1 VLPKLAGFGTEIQ
14 CVISCFLS
22 LGIVVLSSKWGRFNI
37 IAMSSKTSYG
47 LSFYINRAK
56 EKKNGE
62 CPVLLRI
69 NINGERVV
77 LQTKR
82 FLKSEDWDPNRY
94 QMKGRST
101 EARVFNEYL
110 EAVRIKAHKK
120 YNELLSFNDDVSPQ
134 MLRDAILGVNSAK
147 TRQIIDIWEGHV
159 SNLKK
164 LIGKENSYATYQ
176 KYNTAKN
183 HFQTFLKKNYKQA
196 DISIKSVDYQMIQQ
210 YSIYLKT
217 EKGCSFNTATKFL
230 QNLKTI
236 TSISIRS
243 GWLVKDPFNG
253 ISLTLKEVDR
263 PYLSLEE
270 IQRLIKFNSPFDRLN
285 RVRDFFIFSC
295 YTGLAYID
303 VKELKRSEI
312 EGNDTTGY
320 WIRTRRKKTGGRAN
334 IPLLKIPMSIINNYC
349 CLDLLDAND
358 PILPILSNQKTNAYL
373 KELADLCKIQKQL
386 SYHVARHTFATT
398 ITMMHGVPIE
408 TVSKMLGH
416 KNIHT
421 TQHYAR
427 IVDKKVGD
435 DMELLASKLNDIG
448 AINFAAT

>member
-1 VLPKLAGFGTEIQ
+1 
-14 CVISCFLS
+14 
-22 LGIVVLSSKWGRFNI
+22 
-37 IAMSSKTSYG
+37 MSSRTSFG
-47 LSFYINRAK
+47 LTFYINRTR
-56 EKKNGE
+56 ERKNGE
-62 CPVLLRI
+62 CPVMLRI
-69 NINGERVV
+69 NLNGDRLA
-77 LQTKR
+77 LQVQR
-82 FLKSEDWDPNRY
+82 FIKPEDWDQNRY
-94 QMKGRST
+94 VMKGRT
-101 EARVFNEYL
+101 EAARVFNNYL
-110 EAVRIKAHKK
+110 EAVRLKAHKK
-120 YNELLSFNDDVSPQ
+120 YNELLSYTDDVTPQ
-134 MLRDAILGVNSAK
+134 MLRDAILGVNTAK

-159 SNLKK
+159 SDLKK

-183 HFQTFLKKNYKQA
+183 HFQSFLQNKYQLN
-196 DISIKSVDYQMIQQ
+196 DVSIKAVDYQMIQQ

-263 PYLSLEE
+263 PYLTFEELE
-270 IQRLIKFNSPFDRLN
+270 RLIEFNSVFDRLN
-285 RVRDFFIFSC
+285 RVRDFFVFSC

-303 VKELKRSEI
+303 VKKLKRAEI
-312 EGNDTTGY
+312 EGNDEMGF
-320 WIRTRRKKTGGRAN
+320 WIRTRRQKTGGRAN
-334 IPLLKIPMSIINNYC
+334 IPLLDIPMSIIRNYC
-349 CLDLLDAND
+349 QLELLDAEE
-358 PILPILSNQKTNAYL
+358 PILPILSNQKMNAYL
-373 KELADLCKIQKQL
+373 KELADLCNIQKQL

-398 ITMMHGVPIE
+398 VTMMNGVPIE

-416 KNIHT
+416 KNIHS

-435 DMELLASKLNDIG
+435 DMKLLAAKLNG
-448 AINFAAT
+448 STAIHFNNTNVESIPVI

>member
-1 VLPKLAGFGTEIQ
+1 
-14 CVISCFLS
+14 
-22 LGIVVLSSKWGRFNI
+22 
-37 IAMSSKTSYG
+37 M
-47 LSFYINRAK
+47 
-56 EKKNGE
+56 
-62 CPVLLRI
+62 LRI
-69 NINGERVV
+69 NLNGDRLA
-77 LQTKR
+77 LQVQR
-82 FLKSEDWDPNRY
+82 FIKPEDWDQNRY
-94 QMKGRST
+94 VMKGRT
-101 EARVFNEYL
+101 EQARVFNNYL
-110 EAVRIKAHKK
+110 EAVRLKAHKK
-120 YNELLSFNDDVSPQ
+120 FNELLSYTDDVTPQ
-134 MLRDAILGVNSAK
+134 MLRDAILGVNTAK

-159 SNLKK
+159 SDLKK

-183 HFQTFLKKNYKQA
+183 HFQSFLKNQYQLN
-196 DISIKSVDYQMIQQ
+196 DVSIKAVDYQMIQQ

-263 PYLSLEE
+263 PYLTFEELE
-270 IQRLIKFNSPFDRLN
+270 RLIEFNSVFDRLN
-285 RVRDFFIFSC
+285 RVRDFFVFSC

-303 VKELKRSEI
+303 VKKLKRAEL
-312 EGNDTTGY
+312 EGNDEMGF
-320 WIRTRRKKTGGRAN
+320 WIRTRRQKTGGRAN
-334 IPLLKIPMSIINNYC
+334 IPLLDIPMSIIRNYC
-349 CLDLLDAND
+349 QLELLDAED
-358 PILPILSNQKTNAYL
+358 PILPILSNQKMNAYL
-373 KELADLCKIQKQL
+373 KELADLCNIQKQL

-398 ITMMHGVPIE
+398 VTMMNGVPIE

-416 KNIHT
+416 KNIHS

-435 DMELLASKLNDIG
+435 DMKLLAAKLNG
-448 AINFAAT
+448 STAIHFNNTNVESITVI

>member
-1 VLPKLAGFGTEIQ
+1 
-14 CVISCFLS
+14 
-22 LGIVVLSSKWGRFNI
+22 
-37 IAMSSKTSYG
+37 M
-47 LSFYINRAK
+47 
-56 EKKNGE
+56 
-62 CPVLLRI
+62 LRI
-69 NINGERVV
+69 NINGDRVA
-77 LQTKR
+77 LQVHR
-82 FLKSEDWDPNRY
+82 FIKPEDWDPARY
-94 QMKGRST
+94 VMKGRT
-101 EARVFNEYL
+101 EEARVFNNYL
-110 EAVRIKAHKK
+110 EAVRLKANKK
-120 YNELLSFNDDVSPQ
+120 YNELLSYTDDVTPQ
-134 MLRDAILGVNSAK
+134 MLRDAILGVNTAK

-159 SNLKK
+159 SDLKK

-183 HFQTFLKKNYKQA
+183 HFQSFLQMKYQLN
-196 DISIKSVDYQMIQQ
+196 DVSIKAVDYQMIQQ

-263 PYLSLEE
+263 PYLSFEE
-270 IQRLIKFNSPFDRLN
+270 LQRLIEFNSVFDRLN
-285 RVRDFFIFSC
+285 RVRDFFVFSC

-303 VKELKRSEI
+303 VKKLKRAEI
-312 EGNDTTGY
+312 EGNDEMGF
-320 WIRTRRKKTGGRAN
+320 WIRTRRQKTGGRAN
-334 IPLLKIPMSIINNYC
+334 IPLLDIPMSIIRNYC
-349 CLDLLDAND
+349 QLELLDAED
-358 PILPILSNQKTNAYL
+358 PILPILSNQKMNAYL
-373 KELADLCKIQKQL
+373 KELADLCNIQKQL

-398 ITMMHGVPIE
+398 VTMMNGVPIE

-416 KNIHT
+416 KNIHS

-435 DMELLASKLNDIG
+435 DMKLLAVKLNG
-448 AINFAAT
+448 SSAIHFNNTNLESITVI

>member
-1 VLPKLAGFGTEIQ
+1 
-14 CVISCFLS
+14 
-22 LGIVVLSSKWGRFNI
+22 
-37 IAMSSKTSYG
+37 MSSRTSFG
-47 LSFYINRAK
+47 LTFYINRTR
-56 EKKNGE
+56 ERKNGE
-62 CPVLLRI
+62 CPVMLRI
-69 NINGERVV
+69 NLNGDRLA
-77 LQTKR
+77 LQVQR
-82 FLKSEDWDPNRY
+82 FIKPEDWDQNRY
-94 QMKGRST
+94 VMKGRT
-101 EARVFNEYL
+101 EQARVFNNYL
-110 EAVRIKAHKK
+110 EAVRLKAHKK
-120 YNELLSFNDDVSPQ
+120 FNELLSYTDDVTPQ
-134 MLRDAILGVNSAK
+134 MLRDAILGVNTAK

-159 SNLKK
+159 SDLKK

-183 HFQTFLKKNYKQA
+183 HFQSFLQNKYQLN
-196 DISIKSVDYQMIQQ
+196 DVSIKAVDYQMIQQ

-263 PYLSLEE
+263 PYLTFEELE
-270 IQRLIKFNSPFDRLN
+270 RLIEFNSVFDRLN
-285 RVRDFFIFSC
+285 RVRDFFVFSC

-303 VKELKRSEI
+303 VKKLKRAEI
-312 EGNDTTGY
+312 EGNDEMGF
-320 WIRTRRKKTGGRAN
+320 WIRTRRQKTGGRAN
-334 IPLLKIPMSIINNYC
+334 IPLLDIPMSIIRNYC
-349 CLDLLDAND
+349 QLELLDAEE
-358 PILPILSNQKTNAYL
+358 PILPILSNQKMNAYL
-373 KELADLCKIQKQL
+373 KELADLCNIQKQL

-398 ITMMHGVPIE
+398 VTMMNGVPIE

-416 KNIHT
+416 KNIHS

-435 DMELLASKLNDIG
+435 DMKLLAAKLNG
-448 AINFAAT
+448 STAIHFNNTNVESIPVI

>member
-1 VLPKLAGFGTEIQ
+1 
-14 CVISCFLS
+14 
-22 LGIVVLSSKWGRFNI
+22 
-37 IAMSSKTSYG
+37 M
-47 LSFYINRAK
+47 
-56 EKKNGE
+56 
-62 CPVLLRI
+62 LRI
-69 NINGERVV
+69 NLNGDRLA
-77 LQTKR
+77 LQVQR
-82 FLKSEDWDPNRY
+82 FIKPEDWDQNRY
-94 QMKGRST
+94 VMKGRT
-101 EARVFNEYL
+101 EQARVFNNYL
-110 EAVRIKAHKK
+110 EAVRLKAHKK
-120 YNELLSFNDDVSPQ
+120 FNELLSYTDDVTPQ
-134 MLRDAILGVNSAK
+134 MLRDAILGVNTAK

-159 SNLKK
+159 SDLKK

-183 HFQTFLKKNYKQA
+183 HFQSFLQKKYQLN
-196 DISIKSVDYQMIQQ
+196 DVSIKAVDYQMIQQ

-263 PYLSLEE
+263 PYLTFEELE
-270 IQRLIKFNSPFDRLN
+270 RLIEFNSVFDRLN
-285 RVRDFFIFSC
+285 RVRDFFVFSC

-303 VKELKRSEI
+303 VKKLKRAEI
-312 EGNDTTGY
+312 EGNDEMGF
-320 WIRTRRKKTGGRAN
+320 WIRTRRQKTGGRAN
-334 IPLLKIPMSIINNYC
+334 IPLLDIPMSIIRNYC
-349 CLDLLDAND
+349 QLELLDAEE
-358 PILPILSNQKTNAYL
+358 PILPILSNQKMNAYL
-373 KELADLCKIQKQL
+373 KELADLCNIQKQL

-398 ITMMHGVPIE
+398 VTMMNGVPIE

-416 KNIHT
+416 KNIHS

-435 DMELLASKLNDIG
+435 DMKLLAAKLNG
-448 AINFAAT
+448 STAIHFNNTNVESIPVI

>member
-1 VLPKLAGFGTEIQ
+1 
-14 CVISCFLS
+14 
-22 LGIVVLSSKWGRFNI
+22 
-37 IAMSSKTSYG
+37 MSSRTSFG
-47 LSFYINRAK
+47 LTFYINRTR
-56 EKKNGE
+56 ERKNGE
-62 CPVLLRI
+62 CPVMLRI
-69 NINGERVV
+69 NINGDRVA
-77 LQTKR
+77 LQVHR
-82 FLKSEDWDPNRY
+82 FIKPEDWDPARY
-94 QMKGRST
+94 VMKGRT
-101 EARVFNEYL
+101 EEARVFNNYL
-110 EAVRIKAHKK
+110 EAVRLKANKK
-120 YNELLSFNDDVSPQ
+120 YNELLSYTDDVTPQ
-134 MLRDAILGVNSAK
+134 MLRDAILGVNTAK

-159 SNLKK
+159 SDLKK

-183 HFQTFLKKNYKQA
+183 HFQSFLQKKYQLN
-196 DISIKSVDYQMIQQ
+196 DVSIKAVDYQMIQQ
-210 YSIYLKT
+210 YGIYLKT

-263 PYLSLEE
+263 PYLTFEELE
-270 IQRLIKFNSPFDRLN
+270 RLMKFNSVFDRLN
-285 RVRDFFIFSC
+285 RVRDFFVFSC

-303 VKELKRSEI
+303 VKKLKRAEI
-312 EGNDTTGY
+312 EGNDEMGF

-334 IPLLKIPMSIINNYC
+334 IPLLDIPMSIIRNYC
-349 CLDLLDAND
+349 QLELLDAED
-358 PILPILSNQKTNAYL
+358 SILPILSNQKMNAYL
-373 KELADLCKIQKQL
+373 KELADLCNIQKQL

-398 ITMMHGVPIE
+398 VTMMNGVPIE

-416 KNIHT
+416 KNIHS

-435 DMELLASKLNDIG
+435 DMKLLAAKLNG
-448 AINFAAT
+448 SSAIHFNNTNVESIPVI

>member
-1 VLPKLAGFGTEIQ
+1 
-14 CVISCFLS
+14 
-22 LGIVVLSSKWGRFNI
+22 
-37 IAMSSKTSYG
+37 M
-47 LSFYINRAK
+47 
-56 EKKNGE
+56 
-62 CPVLLRI
+62 LRI
-69 NINGERVV
+69 NINGDRVA
-77 LQTKR
+77 LQVHR
-82 FLKSEDWDPNRY
+82 FIKPEDWDPARY
-94 QMKGRST
+94 VMKGRT
-101 EARVFNEYL
+101 EEARAFNNYL
-110 EAVRIKAHKK
+110 EAVRLKAHKK
-120 YNELLSFNDDVSPQ
+120 YNELLSYTDDVTPQ
-134 MLRDAILGVNSAK
+134 MLRDAILGVNTAK

-183 HFQTFLKKNYKQA
+183 HFQAFLQKHYHVE
-196 DISIKSVDYQMIQQ
+196 DVSIKAVDYQMIQQ

-263 PYLSLEE
+263 PYLSFEE
-270 IQRLIKFNSPFDRLN
+270 LQRLIEFNSVFDRLN
-285 RVRDFFIFSC
+285 RVRDFFVFSC

-303 VKELKRSEI
+303 VKKLKRAEI
-312 EGNDTTGY
+312 EGNDQMGF
-320 WIRTRRKKTGGRAN
+320 WIRTRRQKTGGRAN
-334 IPLLKIPMSIINNYC
+334 IPLLDIPMSIIRNYC
-349 CLDLLDAND
+349 QLELLESED
-358 PILPILSNQKTNAYL
+358 PILPILSNQKMNAYL
-373 KELADLCKIQKQL
+373 KELADLCNIQKQL

-398 ITMMHGVPIE
+398 VTMMNGVPIE

-416 KNIHT
+416 KNIHS

-435 DMELLASKLNDIG
+435 DMKLLAAKLKG
-448 AINFAAT
+448 SSAIHFNNTNVESIPVI

>member
-1 VLPKLAGFGTEIQ
+1 
-14 CVISCFLS
+14 
-22 LGIVVLSSKWGRFNI
+22 
-37 IAMSSKTSYG
+37 MSSRTSFG
-47 LSFYINRAK
+47 LTFYINRTR
-56 EKKNGE
+56 ERKNGE
-62 CPVLLRI
+62 CPVMLRI
-69 NINGERVV
+69 NLNGDRLA
-77 LQTKR
+77 LQVQR
-82 FLKSEDWDPNRY
+82 FIKPEDWDQNRY
-94 QMKGRST
+94 VMKGRT
-101 EARVFNEYL
+101 EQARVFNNYL
-110 EAVRIKAHKK
+110 EAVRLKAHKK
-120 YNELLSFNDDVSPQ
+120 YNELLSYTDDVTPQ
-134 MLRDAILGVNSAK
+134 MLRDAILGVNTAK

-159 SNLKK
+159 SDLKK

-183 HFQTFLKKNYKQA
+183 HFQSFLQNKYQLN
-196 DISIKSVDYQMIQQ
+196 DVSIKAVDYQMIQQ

-263 PYLSLEE
+263 PYLTFEELE
-270 IQRLIKFNSPFDRLN
+270 RLIEFNSVFDRLN
-285 RVRDFFIFSC
+285 RVRDFFVFSC

-303 VKELKRSEI
+303 VKKLKRAEI
-312 EGNDTTGY
+312 EGNDEMGF
-320 WIRTRRKKTGGRAN
+320 WIRTRRQKTGGRAN
-334 IPLLKIPMSIINNYC
+334 IPLLDIPMSIIRNYC
-349 CLDLLDAND
+349 QLELLDAEE
-358 PILPILSNQKTNAYL
+358 PILPILSNQKMNAYL
-373 KELADLCKIQKQL
+373 KELADLCNIQKQL

-398 ITMMHGVPIE
+398 VTMMNGVPIE

-416 KNIHT
+416 KNIHS

-435 DMELLASKLNDIG
+435 DMKLLAAKLNG
-448 AINFAAT
+448 STAIHFNNTNVESIPVI

>member
-1 VLPKLAGFGTEIQ
+1 
-14 CVISCFLS
+14 
-22 LGIVVLSSKWGRFNI
+22 
-37 IAMSSKTSYG
+37 M
-47 LSFYINRAK
+47 
-56 EKKNGE
+56 
-62 CPVLLRI
+62 LRI
-69 NINGERVV
+69 NINGDRVA
-77 LQTKR
+77 LQVHR
-82 FLKSEDWDPNRY
+82 FIKPEDWDPARY
-94 QMKGRST
+94 VMKGRT
-101 EARVFNEYL
+101 EEARAFNNYL
-110 EAVRIKAHKK
+110 EAVRLKAHKK
-120 YNELLSFNDDVSPQ
+120 YNELLSYTDDVTPQ
-134 MLRDAILGVNSAK
+134 MLRDAILGVNTAK

-183 HFQTFLKKNYKQA
+183 HFQAFLQKKYQLN
-196 DISIKSVDYQMIQQ
+196 DVSIKAVDYQMIQQ
-210 YSIYLKT
+210 YGIYLKT

-263 PYLSLEE
+263 PYLSFEE
-270 IQRLIKFNSPFDRLN
+270 LQRLIEFNSVFDRLN
-285 RVRDFFIFSC
+285 RVRDFFVFSC

-303 VKELKRSEI
+303 VKKLKRAEI
-312 EGNDTTGY
+312 EGNDEMGF
-320 WIRTRRKKTGGRAN
+320 WIRTRRQKTGGRAN
-334 IPLLKIPMSIINNYC
+334 IPLLDIPMSIVRNYC
-349 CLDLLDAND
+349 QLELLDAD
-358 PILPILSNQKTNAYL
+358 DSILPILSNQKMNAYL
-373 KELADLCKIQKQL
+373 KELADLCNIQKQL

-398 ITMMHGVPIE
+398 VTMMNGVPIE

-416 KNIHT
+416 KNIHS

-435 DMELLASKLNDIG
+435 DMKLLAAKLNG
-448 AINFAAT
+448 SSAIHFNNSNLETIPVI

>member
-1 VLPKLAGFGTEIQ
+1 MLPKLAGFVTEIQ

-22 LGIVVLSSKWGRFNI
+22 LGIVVLSSKWGRFNT

-47 LSFYINRAK
+47 LTFYINRAK

-110 EAVRIKAHKK
+110 EAIRMKAHKK
-120 YNELLSFNDDVSPQ
+120 YNELLSYNDDVSPQ

-159 SNLKK
+159 SDLKK

-183 HFQTFLKKNYKQA
+183 HFQTFLKKNYKQD
-196 DISIKSVDYQMIQQ
+196 DISIKAVDYQMIQQ

-236 TSISIRS
+236 ISISIRS

-263 PYLSLEE
+263 PYLTIEE
-270 IQRLIKFNSPFDRLN
+270 IQRLIKFNSPFERLN

-312 EGNDTTGY
+312 EGNEATGY

-349 CLDLLDAND
+349 RLDLLDAND

-398 ITMMHGVPIE
+398 ITMMNGVPIE

-435 DMELLASKLNDIG
+435 DMELLASKLHDIG

>member
-1 VLPKLAGFGTEIQ
+1 
-14 CVISCFLS
+14 
-22 LGIVVLSSKWGRFNI
+22 
-37 IAMSSKTSYG
+37 M
-47 LSFYINRAK
+47 
-56 EKKNGE
+56 
-62 CPVLLRI
+62 LRI
-69 NINGERVV
+69 NLNGDRLA
-77 LQTKR
+77 LQVQR
-82 FLKSEDWDPNRY
+82 FIKPEDWDQNRY
-94 QMKGRST
+94 VMKGRT
-101 EARVFNEYL
+101 EQARVFNNYL
-110 EAVRIKAHKK
+110 EAVRLKAHKK
-120 YNELLSFNDDVSPQ
+120 FNELLSYTDDVTPQ
-134 MLRDAILGVNSAK
+134 MLRDAILGVNTAK

-159 SNLKK
+159 SDLKK

-183 HFQTFLKKNYKQA
+183 HFQSFLQNKYQLN
-196 DISIKSVDYQMIQQ
+196 DVSIKAVDYQMIQQ

-263 PYLSLEE
+263 PYLTFEELE
-270 IQRLIKFNSPFDRLN
+270 RLIEFNSVFDRLN
-285 RVRDFFIFSC
+285 RVRDFFVFSC

-303 VKELKRSEI
+303 VKKLKRAEI
-312 EGNDTTGY
+312 EGNDEMGF
-320 WIRTRRKKTGGRAN
+320 WIRTRRQKTGGRAN
-334 IPLLKIPMSIINNYC
+334 IPLLDIPMSIIRNYC
-349 CLDLLDAND
+349 QLELLDAEE
-358 PILPILSNQKTNAYL
+358 PILPILSNQKMNAYL
-373 KELADLCKIQKQL
+373 KELADLCNIQKQL

-398 ITMMHGVPIE
+398 VTMMNGVPIE

-416 KNIHT
+416 KNIHS

-435 DMELLASKLNDIG
+435 DMKLLAAKLNG
-448 AINFAAT
+448 STAIHFNNTNVESIPVI

>member
-1 VLPKLAGFGTEIQ
+1 MPKLAGFVTEIQ

-22 LGIVVLSSKWGRFNI
+22 LGIVVLSSKWGRFNT
-37 IAMSSKTSYG
+37 IAMSLKTSYG
-47 LSFYINRAK
+47 LTFYINRAK

-110 EAVRIKAHKK
+110 EAIRMKAHKK
-120 YNELLSFNDDVSPQ
+120 YNELLSYNDDVSPQ

-159 SNLKK
+159 SDLKK

-183 HFQTFLKKNYKQA
+183 HFQTFLKKNYKQD
-196 DISIKSVDYQMIQQ
+196 DISIKAVDYQMIQQ

-236 TSISIRS
+236 ISISIRS

-263 PYLSLEE
+263 PYLTIEE
-270 IQRLIKFNSPFDRLN
+270 IQRLIKFNSPFERLN

-312 EGNDTTGY
+312 EGNEATGY

-349 CLDLLDAND
+349 RLDLLDAND
-358 PILPILSNQKTNAYL
+358 QILPILSNQKTNAYL

-398 ITMMHGVPIE
+398 ITMMNGVPIE

>member
-1 VLPKLAGFGTEIQ
+1 
-14 CVISCFLS
+14 
-22 LGIVVLSSKWGRFNI
+22 
-37 IAMSSKTSYG
+37 MSSRTSFG
-47 LSFYINRAK
+47 LTFYINRTR
-56 EKKNGE
+56 ERKNGE
-62 CPVLLRI
+62 CPVMLRI
-69 NINGERVV
+69 NINGDRVA
-77 LQTKR
+77 LQVHR
-82 FLKSEDWDPNRY
+82 FIKPEDWDPARY
-94 QMKGRST
+94 VMKGRT
-101 EARVFNEYL
+101 EQARVFNNYL
-110 EAVRIKAHKK
+110 EAVRLKAHKK
-120 YNELLSFNDDVSPQ
+120 FNELLSYTDDVTPQ
-134 MLRDAILGVNSAK
+134 MLRDAILGVNTAK

-183 HFQTFLKKNYKQA
+183 HFQSFLQKKYQLN
-196 DISIKSVDYQMIQQ
+196 DVSIKAVDYQMIQQ

-263 PYLSLEE
+263 PYLTLEE
-270 IQRLIKFNSPFDRLN
+270 LERLIEFNSVFDRLN
-285 RVRDFFIFSC
+285 RVRDFFVFSC

-303 VKELKRSEI
+303 VKKLKRAEI
-312 EGNDTTGY
+312 EGNDEMGF
-320 WIRTRRKKTGGRAN
+320 WIRTRRQKTGGRAN
-334 IPLLKIPMSIINNYC
+334 IPLLDIPMSIIRNYC
-349 CLDLLDAND
+349 QLELLDAED
-358 PILPILSNQKTNAYL
+358 PILPILSNQKMNAYL
-373 KELADLCKIQKQL
+373 KELADLCNIQKQL

-398 ITMMHGVPIE
+398 VTMMNGVPIE

-416 KNIHT
+416 KNIHS

-435 DMELLASKLNDIG
+435 DMKLLAAKLNG
-448 AINFAAT
+448 STAIHFNNTNVALIPVI

>member
-1 VLPKLAGFGTEIQ
+1 
-14 CVISCFLS
+14 
-22 LGIVVLSSKWGRFNI
+22 
-37 IAMSSKTSYG
+37 MSSKTSYG
-47 LSFYINRAK
+47 LTFYINRAK

-110 EAVRIKAHKK
+110 EAIRMKAHKK
-120 YNELLSFNDDVSPQ
+120 YNELLSYNDDVSPQ

-159 SNLKK
+159 SDLKK

-183 HFQTFLKKNYKQA
+183 HFQTFLKKNYKQD
-196 DISIKSVDYQMIQQ
+196 DISIKAVDYQMIQQ

-236 TSISIRS
+236 ISISIRS

-263 PYLSLEE
+263 PYLTIEE
-270 IQRLIKFNSPFDRLN
+270 IQRLIKFNSPFERLN

-312 EGNDTTGY
+312 EGNEATGY

-349 CLDLLDAND
+349 RLDLLDAND

-398 ITMMHGVPIE
+398 ITMMNGVPIE

-435 DMELLASKLNDIG
+435 DMELLASKLHDIG